1 MPETP
6 TPEQIERAR
15 RAFGDAL
22 CTRVNMAT
30 PLGKVPVQ
38 ALREAMA
45 AALKAASDIPSENE
59 H

>member
-1 MPETP
+1 MAETP
-6 TPEQIERAR
+6 TPEQIERAW

-30 PLGKVPVQ
+30 PLGHMPAQ

-45 AALKAASDIPSENE
+45 EALKAVFTDQQSAR
-59 H
+59 